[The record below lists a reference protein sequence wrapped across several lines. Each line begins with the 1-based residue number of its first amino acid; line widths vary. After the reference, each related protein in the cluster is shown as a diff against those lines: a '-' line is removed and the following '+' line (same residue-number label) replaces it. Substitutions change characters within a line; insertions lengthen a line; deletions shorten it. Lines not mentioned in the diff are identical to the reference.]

1 MKTRVSIRDVAQK
14 VGMHHTTVSLALR
27 ESPLLKKETR
37 EKIRAVAEELGYKPD
52 PMLSALTAYRQ
63 SKRKASFHAVIAWIN
78 NWPDRGALLANPV
91 YRGYFDGAFHRASEL
106 GYALQEFWLHEAN
119 MTAEKL
125 KRILHA
131 RNISGLLIA
140 PQPQSQVHVGIDFQD
155 FSAVTFGYSLQP
167 RNLHLVTNHHAQTLD
182 LMIGKLVEL
191 GYRRPGYC
199 ILPSSDAGGNYI
211 WISRILYLYSQ
222 HPELVQIPRAVSLKK
237 EDLARWMKKHR
248 PDVLIGFSDL
258 LSEVEEMGYR
268 VPDRIGF
275 ASMAVDA
282 NNPRV
287 SGVNQNDHLIG
298 KTALEVLV
306 GMIQR
311 GERGIPEV
319 PIRTLVD
326 SSWFHGETLEPQKQR
341 SRRLI
346 PNPAMVEF

>member
-1 MKTRVSIRDVAQK
+1 MKERVSIRDVAEK
-14 VGMHHTTVSLALR
+14 VRMHHTTVSLALR
-27 ESPLLKKETR
+27 DSPLLKKSTR
-37 EKIRAVAEELGYKPD
+37 EKIQATAEELGYRPD

-78 NWPDRGALLANPV
+78 NWPDRAALMAVPT
-91 YRGYFDGAFHRASEL
+91 YRSYFDGAFACASKL
-106 GYALQEFWLHEAN
+106 GYALQEFWLHEKD
-119 MTAEKL
+119 MTAAKL
-125 KRILHA
+125 QRILHA

-140 PQPQSQVHVGIDFQD
+140 PQPSSQVHVDIDFRD
-155 FSAVTFGYSLQP
+155 FSAVAFGYSMQP

-182 LMIGKLVEL
+182 LVIAKLVEL

-211 WISRILYLYSQ
+211 WISRMLYLYSQ
-222 HPELVQIPRAVSLKK
+222 HPELVQIPRATSLKRGNLEK
-237 EDLARWMKKHR
+237 WIAKYK

-258 LSEVEEMGYR
+258 FSEVEELGYK
-268 VPDRIGF
+268 VPEDMGF
-275 ASMAVDA
+275 ASLAVDVNA
-282 NNPRV
+282 HRV

-298 KTALEVLV
+298 KTAMEVLV

-326 SSWFHGETLEPQKQR
+326 SSWFPGETLRLQK
-341 SRRLI
+341 
-346 PNPAMVEF
+346 

>member
-1 MKTRVSIRDVAQK
+1 MRDRVSIRDIADK

-27 ESPLLKKETR
+27 ASPLLKKETR
-37 EKIRAVAEELGYKPD
+37 EKIQAVAAELGYRPD

-78 NWPDRGALLANPV
+78 NWSDRAALLANPV
-91 YRGYFDGAFHRASEL
+91 YRGYFDGAFARASEL
-106 GYALQEFWLHEAN
+106 GYSLQEFGLHEEGMSPA
-119 MTAEKL
+119 KL
-125 KRILHA
+125 QRIFHA
-131 RNISGLLIA
+131 RNISGLLVA
-140 PQPQSQVHVGIDFQD
+140 PQPSSQQHVGIEFQD
-155 FSAVTFGYSLQP
+155 FSAVAFGYSMQP

-182 LMIGKLVEL
+182 LVIAKLLDL

-211 WISRILYLYSQ
+211 WISRMLYLYSQ
-222 HPELVQIPRAVSLKK
+222 RPELVQIPRAVSLRK
-237 EDLARWMKKHR
+237 EDLAKWMNKHR

-258 LSEVEEMGYR
+258 LPAIERLGYEVPGQ
-268 VPDRIGF
+268 IGF

-282 NNPRV
+282 DNPRV
-287 SGVNQNDHLIG
+287 SGVNQNDYLIG
-298 KTALEVLV
+298 KTAMEVLV

-326 SSWFHGETLEPQKQR
+326 GSWFTGETLRPQ
-341 SRRLI
+341 
-346 PNPAMVEF
+346 V